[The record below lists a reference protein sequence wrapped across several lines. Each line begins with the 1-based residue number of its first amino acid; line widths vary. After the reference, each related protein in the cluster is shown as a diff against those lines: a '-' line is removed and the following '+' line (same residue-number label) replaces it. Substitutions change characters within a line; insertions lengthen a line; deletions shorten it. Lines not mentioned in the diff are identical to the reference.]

1 MPTLFIYGLNFI
13 FGTIIGSHLLVIVQR
28 FGQENFISEKSH
40 CDSCKIPLTLL
51 NQIPIFS
58 FIRYKGH
65 CFFCK
70 APIPIEALY
79 CELLGGIAFLPL
91 NPYLDQSSYLFI
103 TFIFLIS
110 IFDYFDHSFPI
121 SLHFPLICIIVLTR
135 AFLNYELIEWGL
147 IFAIILIFLIMNL
160 KNKFGYGDT
169 IIFVILI
176 FYYDFYTAQYI
187 FLLAS
192 ILLLINHIVGDKR
205 NTYPFV
211 PFIFL
216 SLIFYNFL

>member
-40 CDSCKIPLTLL
+40 CDSCKISLTLL

-65 CFFCK
+65 CFFCN

-121 SLHFPLICIIVLTR
+121 SLLFPLICIIVLNR
-135 AFLNYELIEWGL
+135 AFLNYELIEWIL
-147 IFAIILIFLIMNL
+147 IFAIILIFLTMNL

>member
-79 CELLGGIAFLPL
+79 CELLGGLAFLPL
-91 NPYLDQSSYLFI
+91 NPSFDQSSYLFI

-121 SLHFPLICIIVLTR
+121 FVLLPLIWLVSLNRSFSSYDITEWILIITT
-135 AFLNYELIEWGL
+135 
-147 IFAIILIFLIMNL
+147 ILIFLIMNL

-169 IIFVILI
+169 IIFIILI

>member
-28 FGQENFISEKSH
+28 FGQGNFISEKSH

-65 CFFCK
+65 CFFCN

-121 SLHFPLICIIVLTR
+121 SLLFPLICIIVLNR
-135 AFLNYELIEWGL
+135 GFLNYELIEWIL
-147 IFAIILIFLIMNL
+147 IFAIILIFLTMNL

>member
-65 CFFCK
+65 CFFFN

-79 CELLGGIAFLPL
+79 CELLGGISFLPL

-121 SLHFPLICIIVLTR
+121 SLLFPLICIIVLTR

-192 ILLLINHIVGDKR
+192 ILLLINHILGDKR

>member
-121 SLHFPLICIIVLTR
+121 FVLLPLIWLVSLNRSFSSYDITEWILIIT
-135 AFLNYELIEWGL
+135 
-147 IFAIILIFLIMNL
+147 IILIFLIMNL

-169 IIFVILI
+169 IIFIILI

>member
-1 MPTLFIYGLNFI
+1 MN
-13 FGTIIGSHLLVIVQR
+13 
-28 FGQENFISEKSH
+28 
-40 CDSCKIPLTLL
+40 KIPLLKAMKHDRWVKPFL
-51 NQIPIFS
+51 K
-58 FIRYKGH
+58 RYKWTLVL
-65 CFFCK
+65 
-70 APIPIEALY
+70 AIT
-79 CELLGGIAFLPL
+79 LGIV
-91 NPYLDQSSYLFI
+91 
-103 TFIFLIS
+103 TFICASGLMFTAGYLIS
-110 IFDYFDHSFPI
+110 KSATMPFNILLVYVP
-121 SLHFPLICIIVLTR
+121 IVLTR

-169 IIFVILI
+169 IIFVILV

-192 ILLLINHIVGDKR
+192 ILLLINHILGNKR

>member
-79 CELLGGIAFLPL
+79 FELLGGIAFLPL

-121 SLHFPLICIIVLTR
+121 FVLLPLIWLISLNRSFSSYDITEWILIITT
-135 AFLNYELIEWGL
+135 
-147 IFAIILIFLIMNL
+147 ILIFLIMNL

-169 IIFVILI
+169 IIFIILI

>member
-121 SLHFPLICIIVLTR
+121 FVLLPLIWLISLNRSFSSYDITEWILIITT
-135 AFLNYELIEWGL
+135 
-147 IFAIILIFLIMNL
+147 ILIFLIMNL

-169 IIFVILI
+169 IIFIILI

-216 SLIFYNFL
+216 ILIFYNFL

>member
-1 MPTLFIYGLNFI
+1 MSTLFIHGLNFI
-13 FGTIIGSHLLVIVQR
+13 VGTIIGSHLLVIVQR
-28 FGQENFISEKSH
+28 FGQENFITERSH
-40 CDSCKIPLTLL
+40 CDSCQIPLTLL

-65 CFFCK
+65 CFFCN
-70 APIPIEALY
+70 APIPIETFY
-79 CELLGGIAFLPL
+79 CELLGGIALFPL

-103 TFIFLIS
+103 TLIFLIS
-110 IFDYFDHSFPI
+110 IFDYFDQSFPTFI
-121 SLHFPLICIIVLTR
+121 LLPLIWLVFLTR
-135 AFLNYELIEWGL
+135 SFSSYDITEWIL
-147 IFAIILIFLIMNL
+147 IFTTILIFLIMNL

-169 IIFVILI
+169 IIFAILI

-192 ILLLINHIVGDKR
+192 IFLLIDHIFWDKR
-205 NTYPFV
+205 NSYPFI

>member
-1 MPTLFIYGLNFI
+1 MSTLFIYGLNFI

-79 CELLGGIAFLPL
+79 CELIGGIAFLPL

-121 SLHFPLICIIVLTR
+121 SLLFPLICIIVLNR
-135 AFLNYELIEWGL
+135 AFLNYELIEWIL
-147 IFAIILIFLIMNL
+147 IFAIILIFLTMNL

-192 ILLLINHIVGDKR
+192 IFLLINHILGDKR

>member
-110 IFDYFDHSFPI
+110 IFDYFDQSFPI
-121 SLHFPLICIIVLTR
+121 FVLLPLILLVSLTR
-135 AFLNYELIEWGL
+135 SFSSYDITEWIL
-147 IFAIILIFLIMNL
+147 IFTTILIFLIMNL

-169 IIFVILI
+169 IIFILHNI
-176 FYYDFYTAQYI
+176 FSF
-187 FLLAS
+187 
-192 ILLLINHIVGDKR
+192 
-205 NTYPFV
+205 
-211 PFIFL
+211 
-216 SLIFYNFL
+216 

>member
-28 FGQENFISEKSH
+28 FGQGNFISEKSH
-40 CDSCKIPLTLL
+40 CDSCKISLTLL

-65 CFFCK
+65 CFFCN

-121 SLHFPLICIIVLTR
+121 SLLFPLICIIVLNR
-135 AFLNYELIEWGL
+135 AFLNYELIEWIL
-147 IFAIILIFLIMNL
+147 IFAIILIFLTMNL

>member
-28 FGQENFISEKSH
+28 FGQGNFISEKSH

-65 CFFCK
+65 CFFCN

-121 SLHFPLICIIVLTR
+121 SLLFPLICIIVLNR
-135 AFLNYELIEWGL
+135 AFLNYELIEWIL
-147 IFAIILIFLIMNL
+147 IFAIILIFLTMNL

>member
-13 FGTIIGSHLLVIVQR
+13 FGTIIGSHLLVVVQR

-65 CFFCK
+65 CFFCN
-70 APIPIEALY
+70 ALIPIEALY

-121 SLHFPLICIIVLTR
+121 SLLFPLICIIVLTR

-169 IIFVILI
+169 IIFVILV

-192 ILLLINHIVGDKR
+192 ILLLINHILGNKR

>member
-121 SLHFPLICIIVLTR
+121 FVLLPLIWLISLNRSFSSYDITEWILIITT
-135 AFLNYELIEWGL
+135 
-147 IFAIILIFLIMNL
+147 ILIFLIMNL
-160 KNKFGYGDT
+160 KNKDVRLYVPCFH
-169 IIFVILI
+169 
-176 FYYDFYTAQYI
+176 
-187 FLLAS
+187 FLLSS
-192 ILLLINHIVGDKR
+192 IS
-205 NTYPFV
+205 F
-211 PFIFL
+211 
-216 SLIFYNFL
+216 

>member
-65 CFFCK
+65 CFFCN

-110 IFDYFDHSFPI
+110 IFDYFDQSFPTFI
-121 SLHFPLICIIVLTR
+121 LLPLIWLVFLTR
-135 AFLNYELIEWGL
+135 SFSSYDITEWIL
-147 IFAIILIFLIMNL
+147 IFTTISIFLIMNL

-169 IIFVILI
+169 IIFSILI

-192 ILLLINHIVGDKR
+192 IFLLIDHIVWDKR
-205 NTYPFV
+205 NSYPFI

>member
-110 IFDYFDHSFPI
+110 IFDYFDQSFPI
-121 SLHFPLICIIVLTR
+121 FVLLPLIWLVSLTR
-135 AFLNYELIEWGL
+135 SFSSYDITEWIL
-147 IFAIILIFLIMNL
+147 IFTTILIFLIMNL

>member
-121 SLHFPLICIIVLTR
+121 FVLLPLIWLISLNRSFSSYDITEWILIITT
-135 AFLNYELIEWGL
+135 
-147 IFAIILIFLIMNL
+147 ILIFLIMNL
-160 KNKFGYGDT
+160 ENKFGYGDT
-169 IIFVILI
+169 IIFIILI

>member
-58 FIRYKGH
+58 FIRYKGQ
-65 CFFCK
+65 CFFCN

-79 CELLGGIAFLPL
+79 CELLGGISFLPL

-121 SLHFPLICIIVLTR
+121 SLLFPLICIIVLTR

-192 ILLLINHIVGDKR
+192 ILLLINHILGDKR